1 LRLARGGGQ
10 TVLRVKE
17 RHALDQRSS
26 TSNGSVWTTSREPLM
41 QTAEMLEGE
50 PAPIGVTTFDP
61 YGQLVKMLLPRAQS
75 IAIYDRIGL
84 PLWLNDGLD
93 CPELHRMI
101 QDALGQDD
109 SASSGDEGYAEAIDR
124 DHCAYAFLLRNPDAR
139 LVGAVGIV
147 CRESRQSID
156 RRPFAL
162 VQSLLRPVLECLQ
175 RELAAQSSIG
185 DLQRSLMVRDRDLEL
200 LLGDAQDEAIASEST
215 DDLAQLVQGCVD
227 HLHCS
232 VGALLIPDKNIAVCR
247 TGHGIPPRVGAE
259 VLTRT
264 HRHLLAWTQ
273 QHRQTMTSNQP
284 VETGPLSQMPYK
296 VLSCPV
302 MHGAKRVLGVLVL
315 FKPAESPDF
324 DLRQAR
330 IVELLVRRVA
340 YILLNAYDP
349 TTGLLTRPAFEKR
362 AQGLLGQPGQV
373 GTHSVIYIDID
384 RLHVLNENFGMHV
397 GDEVIT
403 RVSEVIRRH
412 LTPRMLAARISG
424 DRFAVFAT
432 DMSLDDAQAVAENL
446 RESLERLG
454 FVSGSQA
461 VDVSASFGVARV
473 VDGKYPLSHALAA
486 AEIACKAAKDRGRDR
501 VETYEDSDQSIVRR
515 FTELTLV
522 STLRQALAQDQFQL
536 EAQTIV
542 PLNGSVTGPKFELL
556 LRMTDEEGQRVSPE
570 KFLSAAERYQL
581 ASAVDQWVVR
591 RVLQTL
597 KPHAGELVRRGVSFA
612 VNISG
617 QSLGDAEFCSFLEVA
632 LRESGLSPSLLS
644 FELTETAAV
653 ANIVRAESLMRRLR
667 ELGFDVALDDFG
679 RGLSSLT
686 YLKTLPA
693 TCLKIDGTFVRDVVG
708 DNRAQAMLSAI
719 VRLARAM
726 GLTTVAECVESDA
739 IRDVVRKLGVEFG
752 QGFSIGRPRP
762 LEKVIPDLLGATI

>member
-1 LRLARGGGQ
+1 MQLA
-10 TVLRVKE
+10 E
-17 RHALDQRSS
+17 ALD
-26 TSNGSVWTTSREPLM
+26 G
-41 QTAEMLEGE
+41 A
-50 PAPIGVTTFDP
+50 PAPIGTTTFDP

-75 IAIYDRIGL
+75 IAIYDRMGL
-84 PLWLNDGLD
+84 PVWLNDGLD
-93 CPELHRMI
+93 SPELHRVL
-101 QDALGQDD
+101 QDALAQDLGA
-109 SASSGDEGYAEAIDR
+109 SAGGEGYAESIDR
-124 DHCAYAFLLRNPDAR
+124 DHCAYVFLLRDPDAR
-139 LVGAVGIV
+139 LIGAVGIV
-147 CRESRQSID
+147 CRESRQGND
-156 RRPFAL
+156 PRPFAL
-162 VQSLLRPVLECLQ
+162 VQGLLRPALECLQ
-175 RELAAQSSIG
+175 RELTSQYSIG
-185 DLQRSLMVRDRDLEL
+185 DLQRSLIVRDRDLEL
-200 LLGDAQDEAIASEST
+200 LLGAAQDEAAASEST

-227 HLHCS
+227 HLDCS

-247 TGHGIPPRVGAE
+247 TGQGVPPRVGAE

-273 QHRQTMTSNQP
+273 LHRQTMTSNHP
-284 VETGPLSQMPYK
+284 VEAGPLGKVPYK

-302 MHGAKRVLGVLVL
+302 MHGAQRVLGVLVL
-315 FKPAESPDF
+315 FKPVESPDF
-324 DLRQAR
+324 DLRQVR
-330 IVELLVRRVA
+330 IVELLARRVA

-362 AQGLLGQPGQV
+362 AQGLLGQPGQA

-384 RLHVLNENFGMHV
+384 RLHVLNENLGMHV
-397 GDEVIT
+397 GDEVIL

-432 DMSLDDAQAVAENL
+432 DMPLDDAQTVAENL
-446 RESLERLG
+446 REGLEQLG
-454 FVSGSQA
+454 FVSGSQT

-473 VDGKYPLSHALAA
+473 VEGKHPLSHALAA

-501 VETYEDSDQSIVRR
+501 VETYEESDQSIVRR
-515 FTELTLV
+515 FTDVTLV
-522 STLRQALAQDQFQL
+522 GTLRYALAHDRFRL

-542 PLNGSVTGPKFELL
+542 PLNGAAVGPKFELL
-556 LRMTDEEGQRVSPE
+556 LRMTDEGGQSISPE

-581 ASAVDQWVVR
+581 APAIDRWVVR

-597 KPHAGELVRRGVSFA
+597 KPHATELTRQGACFA

-617 QSLGDAEFCSFLEVA
+617 QSLGDAEFCAFLEGV
-632 LRESGLSPSLLS
+632 LRESGLPPSLLS

-708 DNRAQAMLSAI
+708 DDRAQAMLSAI
-719 VRLARAM
+719 VRLAQAM
-726 GLTTVAECVESDA
+726 GLRTVAECVESDA
-739 IRDVVRKLGVEFG
+739 IRDIVRQLGVEFG
-752 QGFSIGRPRP
+752 QGFSIGRPTP
-762 LEKVIPDLLGATI
+762 LEKVIPVLLGATI